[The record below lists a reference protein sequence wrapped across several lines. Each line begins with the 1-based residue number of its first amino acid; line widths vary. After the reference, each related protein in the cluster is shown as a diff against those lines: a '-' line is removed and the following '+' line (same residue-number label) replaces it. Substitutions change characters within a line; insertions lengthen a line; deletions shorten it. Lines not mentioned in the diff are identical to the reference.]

1 MIRILLHWLASVFA
15 NIVSKSYHLTQ
26 IARRIV
32 QVYDNDCNDDME
44 KNGEKKLLQLIASS
58 SGVDSV
64 FMDVGA
70 NVGDWSAALIGV
82 GYTGRLVAV
91 DPLGRNLSTVRE
103 KLTALNYSNFEL
115 CECALS
121 DKVGKFKFFISKD
134 PSLSGH
140 DSLFNM
146 QEIGYKEGVD
156 CIDVQS
162 NTLDELVKQVNILK
176 IDFLKIDVE
185 GNELS
190 VLKGAKSLL
199 SKEAIDF
206 IQIEF
211 GHASRAAH
219 IYLHDIVNFVND
231 YKYTIFVIKPTG
243 FLPLDFSPFTEN
255 RYSYINFLLAKNSVL
270 SKLNGHILNK

>member
-1 MIRILLHWLASVFA
+1 MIKILLNRLVNVFVGV
-15 NIVSKSYHLTQ
+15 ISKSYYLTQ
-26 IARRIV
+26 IARRVV
-32 QVYDNDCNDDME
+32 QAYDNDCNAEME

-58 SGVDSV
+58 SDANSV

-82 GYTGRLVAV
+82 GYAGRLVAV
-91 DPLGRNLSTVRE
+91 DPLSINLSKVRE

-121 DKVGKFKFFISKD
+121 DKAGKLKFFINKD
-134 PSLSGH
+134 PTLSGH
-140 DSLFNM
+140 DSLFDM
-146 QEIGYKEGVD
+146 QTIGYKEGVD

-162 NTLDELVKQVNILK
+162 NTLDELAKQLNISK

-199 SKEAIDF
+199 SEEAIDF

-219 IYLHDIVNFVND
+219 IYLHDIVHFVNEYD
-231 YKYTIFVIKPTG
+231 YTIFVIKPTG

-255 RYSYINFLLAKNSVL
+255 RYSYINFLLARSGVL
-270 SKLNGHILNK
+270 SKLDGYILEK